1 MDHLLRRFALTE
13 LLSGVHNQWPHP
25 ASHIPKMPNIHLRT
39 SIPGPES
46 QRWMARR
53 QAAIPRGP
61 FHMTPI
67 FIKRGHG
74 AIIEDVDDNR
84 LIDFAGGLGCLNVG
98 HCDSAV
104 VSAIQ
109 QQAEQ
114 STHGCFH
121 VTPNDG
127 YVRLAEALNA
137 RTPGKF
143 AKKTLLVNSGAEAVE
158 NAVKIARAYTK
169 RQAIICFEDAFHG
182 RTLLAM
188 SLTSKTNPYKV
199 GFGPFAPE
207 VYRMPYAYC
216 YRCAYSMTYPSCQ
229 IHCAAELEKV
239 FKHTVNADNVAAVIA
254 EPVLGEGG
262 FVAPPKE
269 YFQTLISICRAHGI
283 LFIADEVQ
291 TGFGRTGTLF
301 ACEQYG
307 IEPDLIIAGKSIA
320 SGLPM
325 GSVTGRAEIMDAPIP
340 GGIGG
345 TYGGNPIACA
355 AALAVLETYDQQDL
369 SSKSRRIG
377 SIFEEVT
384 RDWQQRH
391 AIVGNIRGLGAMR
404 AIEFVED
411 RQTRSPSKRLTEIV
425 ARGCF
430 EHGLVVLTAGTYSN
444 VVRLL
449 VPLVATDDQV
459 REGLAVLE
467 SAIASA
473 ENQRTQG
480 ATPA

>member
-1 MDHLLRRFALTE
+1 MNALAQRVAVQHT
-13 LLSGVHNQWPHP
+13 
-25 ASHIPKMPNIHLRT
+25 MPNIVLRT
-39 SIPGPES
+39 TVPGPES

-53 QAAIPRGP
+53 QAAVPRGP

-67 FIKRGHG
+67 FIKHG
-74 AIIEDVDDNR
+74 EGALIEDVDGNR

-98 HCDSAV
+98 HCAPAV
-104 VSAIQ
+104 VSAIRE
-109 QQAEQ
+109 QAEH
-114 STHGCFH
+114 STHACFH

-127 YVRLAEALNA
+127 YVRLAESLNA

-188 SLTSKTNPYKV
+188 SLTSKTHPYKV

-216 YRCAYSMTYPSCQ
+216 YRCAYSMSYPSCRL
-229 IHCAAELEKV
+229 HCASELETV
-239 FKHTVNADNVAAVIA
+239 FKHTVSAEHVAAVIA

-262 FVAPPKE
+262 FVVPPKD
-269 YFQTLISICRAHGI
+269 YFQALLAICRAQGI

-307 IEPDLIIAGKSIA
+307 IEPDLLIAGKSIA
-320 SGLPM
+320 SGLPLAA
-325 GSVTGRAEIMDAPIP
+325 VTGRAEIMEAPVV
-340 GGIGG
+340 GGLGG
-345 TYGGNPIACA
+345 TYGGNPLACA
-355 AALAVLETYDQQDL
+355 AALAVLDTYDREDL
-369 SSKSRRIG
+369 AAHSRRIG
-377 SIFEEVT
+377 ALFEEVT
-384 RDWQQRH
+384 KDWRDRH
-391 AIVGNIRGLGAMR
+391 SLIGDIRGIGAMR
-404 AIEFVED
+404 AIEFVAD
-411 RQTRSPSKRLTEIV
+411 RQARTPAKHHTEAI
-425 ARGCF
+425 ARACYQR
-430 EHGLVVLTAGTYSN
+430 GLVVLTSGTYGN
-444 VVRLL
+444 VIRLL
-449 VPLVATDDQV
+449 VPLVATEEQL

-467 SAIASA
+467 SAIAA
-473 ENQRTQG
+473 AADPRTESV
-480 ATPA
+480 AAR